1 MLKITGLHAHHGSVH
16 ALRGIDI
23 EVREGEVVSI
33 IGSNGAGKTT
43 LLDCILGNVT
53 ASAGTITYLGQD
65 ITRLPTHKTIN
76 LGISIVPEGR
86 QVFGSL
92 TVYENLRMGLKK
104 NIGQVSNAQ
113 FSEMLE
119 RIFARFPRLKER
131 IHQAAG
137 TMSGGEQ
144 QMLVISRALI
154 SNPKLLLLDEPSLGL
169 APIIVNE
176 IFDILHELKKEK
188 MTIILVEQMASKAL
202 QIADRGYVIENGRI
216 VISGLAEELRSN
228 KDIQKAYL
236 GV

>member
-1 MLKITGLHAHHGSVH
+1 
-16 ALRGIDI
+16 
-23 EVREGEVVSI
+23 
-33 IGSNGAGKTT
+33 
-43 LLDCILGNVT
+43 
-53 ASAGTITYLGQD
+53 
-65 ITRLPTHKTIN
+65 
-76 LGISIVPEGR
+76 
-86 QVFGSL
+86 
-92 TVYENLRMGLKK
+92 
-104 NIGQVSNAQ
+104 
-113 FSEMLE
+113 MLE

-144 QMLVISRALI
+144 QMLVISRSLI